1 MLEVFNGELS
11 LHDFISSFMWVF
23 AHVICVF
30 FKLWCKLKG
39 ILLRIN
45 RNVFFSYI
53 TYTHMK
59 KFIMAVGL
67 LLVAAVFMSG
77 CVTEAEDPI
86 VGIWKMEGPIPSP
99 DGFIHDSITYVFNAD
114 GTGFSLTLFKE
125 EPAYGKLD
133 LTWKNLGDGKYRIT
147 YVDVKET
154 GLENTMDF
162 VFEGETLRLHLYPVE
177 LHKEPVSEYI
187 LGLWAS
193 DVGDYAGHEDIRNLM
208 YFSEDGTGNT
218 IVFSSE
224 VMGIDDVYTSA
235 FSWEEKDGVITLPG
249 EKGNTV
255 ELTFENGL
263 LYMDGANPLHKYTIE
278 DNLLGL
284 WISDEPSK
292 EAEGTFDIVILLRP
306 DGTGVEIWTVPGS
319 HVAAAKYYF
328 DWKMTGPITYQAVY
342 DDGEVW
348 DFKTVNLGLT
358 DGEVTYSK
366 VGYDVLAEYAKKV
379 TA

>member
-1 MLEVFNGELS
+1 
-11 LHDFISSFMWVF
+11 
-23 AHVICVF
+23 
-30 FKLWCKLKG
+30 
-39 ILLRIN
+39 
-45 RNVFFSYI
+45 
-53 TYTHMK
+53 MK

-86 VGIWKMEGPIPSP
+86 VGIWNDYSP
-99 DGFIHDSITYVFNAD
+99 VEVVGVASTSMIFNAD
-114 GTGFSLTLFKE
+114 GTGFSLTHFEGELASAKVDF
-125 EPAYGKLD
+125 
-133 LTWKNLGDGKYRIT
+133 TWKNEGDGKYTVTRPAIW
-147 YVDVKET
+147 YEIGVQIGVPIPVSQE
-154 GLENTMDF
+154 F
-162 VFEGETLRLHLYPVE
+162 TLDGDKLTLTTDEYSMEYFRQT
-177 LHKEPVSEYI
+177 VSEY
-187 LGLWAS
+187 LVGLWAS

-224 VMGIDDVYTSA
+224 VMGIDDVYTSV
-235 FSWEEKDGVITLPG
+235 FSWEEKDGVVTLSG

-263 LYMDGANPLHKYTIE
+263 LYMDGANPSHKYTIE

-284 WISDEPSK
+284 WMSDEPSK
-292 EAEGTFDIVILLRP
+292 EAEGTFDIVILIRP

-319 HVAAAKYYF
+319 HVASAKYYF
-328 DWKMTGPITYQAVY
+328 DWEMTAPYTYQAVY

-348 DFKTVNLGLT
+348 DFETVNLGLT
-358 DGEVTYSK
+358 DGGVTYSK

>member
-1 MLEVFNGELS
+1 
-11 LHDFISSFMWVF
+11 
-23 AHVICVF
+23 
-30 FKLWCKLKG
+30 
-39 ILLRIN
+39 
-45 RNVFFSYI
+45 
-53 TYTHMK
+53 MK

-86 VGIWKMEGPIPSP
+86 VGIWNDYSP
-99 DGFIHDSITYVFNAD
+99 VEVVGVASTSMIFNAD
-114 GTGFSLTLFKE
+114 GTGFSLTHFEGELASAKVDF
-125 EPAYGKLD
+125 
-133 LTWKNLGDGKYRIT
+133 TWKNQGDGKYILERPAIW
-147 YVDVKET
+147 DVVGISPQYDEELTLDGDKLT
-154 GLENTMDF
+154 LTA
-162 VFEGETLRLHLYPVE
+162 GEYTTEYS
-177 LHKEPVSEYI
+177 KQPVSEYI

-193 DVGDYAGHEDIRNLM
+193 DVGDYAGYEDIRNLM

-235 FSWEEKDGVITLPG
+235 FSWEEKDGVVTLSG
-249 EKGNTV
+249 DKGNTV

-263 LYMDGANPLHKYTIE
+263 LYMDGANPLHKYTVE

-284 WISDEPSK
+284 WMSDEPSK
-292 EAEGTFDIVILLRP
+292 EAEGTFDIVILIRP
-306 DGTGVEIWTVPGS
+306 NGTGVEIWTVPGS
-319 HVAAAKYYF
+319 NVASAKYYF

-348 DFKTVNLGLT
+348 DFETVNLGLT
-358 DGEVTYSK
+358 DGETTYSK